1 MEIFIG
7 DRASSPSSVTK
18 IDPTKKLEFVVSYQ
32 LEMATKARENV
43 FQQILNE
50 QKYF

>member
-7 DRASSPSSVTK
+7 DRGIFLPMSQKLTSQK
-18 IDPTKKLEFVVSYQ
+18 IEFVVSYQ

-43 FQQILNE
+43 F
-50 QKYF
+50 